1 VLQQI
6 ASHSGNP
13 TCICARDFSV
23 LAEQC
28 MTHHILPS
36 GGKGA
41 GDGGGDGEGEGDDQG
56 GFGSMFLEYL
66 EVAQDMAEPGAVIS
80 VRDLQHLRDQ
90 CCVIQAYARG
100 KCARNRAQRE
110 QLAAVRLQ
118 AVYRG
123 HRARLLLLLLDSQSA
138 FADAINS

>member
-28 MTHHILPS
+28 MTHHILPG
-36 GGKGA
+36 GGKGT
-41 GDGGGDGEGEGDDQG
+41 GDGGGDGGGDGDDQG
-56 GFGSMFLEYL
+56 GLGAMFLEYL
-66 EVAQDMAEPGAVIS
+66 EVAQDMAAPGAVIS

-100 KCARNRAQRE
+100 KCARNRARRE

-123 HRARLLLLLLDSQSA
+123 HRARLLLLDSQSA
-138 FADAINS
+138 FADAIDS